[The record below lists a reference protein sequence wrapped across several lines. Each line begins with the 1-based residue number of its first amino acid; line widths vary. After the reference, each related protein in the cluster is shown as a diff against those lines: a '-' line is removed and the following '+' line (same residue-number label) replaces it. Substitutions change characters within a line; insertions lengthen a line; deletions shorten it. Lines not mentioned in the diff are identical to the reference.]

1 MAIRKKNN
9 VIKLKT
15 ARRGIVIDSENKI
28 IVIAVIVAAI
38 VGLLLAFM
46 PNAYRISIN
55 GEFIGAIKDKK
66 IIERAKDTVITQ
78 LKEQYG
84 TEVQFE
90 DELEVKWYKA
100 KKKDYIDQTYLI
112 SCMRN
117 NMEIL
122 IGFKEIFVEDQSVGI
137 VSSDKEVEELKEQ
150 LKKKYYG
157 DKAVEV
163 EFGKKVEVKD
173 VFAKED
179 DLISMDKLVQKCTTT
194 TPKSI
199 TYTVQAGD
207 TLSGIASK
215 YNTSI
220 DGIISANQGFTNQT
234 VLQLGQVINANIN
247 EPLLPLTI
255 IEKAEKTDTKAANG
269 EDEAQQ

>member
-1 MAIRKKNN
+1 M
-9 VIKLKT
+9 
-15 ARRGIVIDSENKI
+15 IVI
-28 IVIAVIVAAI
+28 
-38 VGLLLAFM
+38 
-46 PNAYRISIN
+46 PNTSIN
-55 GEFIGAIKDKK
+55 RKQIIQDGQFPVTPLLSVSVQSLVFKK
-66 IIERAKDTVITQ
+66 ELASFL
-78 LKEQYG
+78 LK
-84 TEVQFE
+84 QFL
-90 DELEVKWYKA
+90 D
-100 KKKDYIDQTYLI
+100 IQT
-112 SCMRN
+112 
-117 NMEIL
+117 
-122 IGFKEIFVEDQSVGI
+122 FVKEIFVEDQSVGI